1 MPWSSYASGLGA
13 LVFDPATASLIQT
26 LELQS
31 QVDERFTNLQLLGAG
46 AFSVVFSADDLVT
59 RQRAAIKF
67 LRPLVPQID
76 DYRARCFHREAEILW
91 DLRGKRDI
99 VTCLAPKSNFV
110 FPVTFGAG
118 FQADFPIPYYSMELG
133 VESVAD
139 VIAKGNWEPEL
150 ILMGFGAMCRSVQRI
165 HAHGIV
171 HRDLKPDNFIVMPR
185 KEIKLA
191 DFGTARRL
199 REGPLEA
206 DYKIWPGDRRHT
218 APEMFALVHDEDP
231 KIAVVADIFSLGTI
245 LFEFFTGTKFGLQVF
260 DQSYGEELASLMARV
275 RKDERQRILDQLL
288 PSIVDARPLPLI
300 SEFGSPV
307 PGPIA
312 DRVDRLCR
320 AIVDLDYRKRLKD
333 FPSIFH
339 QIDRSL
345 FILRRRQAY
354 LRLQEFR
361 QRRREGRAARAAA
374 VAARGINR

>member
-1 MPWSSYASGLGA
+1 M
-13 LVFDPATASLIQT
+13 FDPATASLIQT
-26 LELQS
+26 LQVQS
-31 QVDERFTNLQLLGAG
+31 QLDERFTNLQLLGAG

-67 LRPLVPQID
+67 LQPLVPLTD

-99 VTCLAPKSNFV
+99 VTCLAPKSDFV

-118 FQADFPIPYYSMELG
+118 FPAEFPIPYYSMELG
-133 VESVAD
+133 IESVAD
-139 VIAKGNWEPEL
+139 VIAEEKWEPEL
-150 ILMGFGAMCRSVQRI
+150 TLMGFRAMCRSVQRI

-185 KEIKLA
+185 KAVKLA

-199 REGPLEA
+199 RESPLEA

-231 KIAVVADIFSLGTI
+231 EIAVVADIFSLGTI

-260 DQSYGEELASLMARV
+260 DQSYGGELAVVMAEV

-288 PSIVDARPLPLI
+288 PSIIDAHPLPLI
-300 SEFGSPV
+300 SDFGSPV
-307 PGPIA
+307 PGHIA

-320 AIVDLDYRKRLKD
+320 AMVDLDYRKRLND

-339 QIDRSL
+339 QIERSL
-345 FILRRRQAY
+345 FVLRRRQAY
-354 LRLQEFR
+354 LRLQEFK
-361 QRRREGRAARAAA
+361 QRRREGKAARAAA

>member
-1 MPWSSYASGLGA
+1 M
-13 LVFDPATASLIQT
+13 FDPATASLIQT
-26 LELQS
+26 LQFQS
-31 QVDERFTNLQLLGAG
+31 QVDERFSNFQLQGAG

-59 RQRAAIKF
+59 RQRAALKF
-67 LRPLVPQID
+67 LRPLIPLTDQ
-76 DYRARCFHREAEILW
+76 YRTRCFHREAEILW

-99 VTCLAPKSNFV
+99 VTCLAPKSNFA
-110 FPVTFGAG
+110 FPATFGVG
-118 FQADFPIPYYSMELG
+118 GQADLPVPYYSMELG
-133 VESVAD
+133 IESMAE
-139 VIAKGNWEPEL
+139 VIAKGKWDPEQ
-150 ILMGFGAMCRSVQRI
+150 ILTGFGAMCRSVQRI

-185 KEIKLA
+185 KEVKLA

-199 REGPLEA
+199 REAPLEA
-206 DYKIWPGDRRHT
+206 DYRAWPGDKRHT

-245 LFEFFTGTKFGLQVF
+245 LFELFTGTKIGLQVF
-260 DQSYGEELASLMARV
+260 DQSYGEELAGLMAEV
-275 RKDERQRILDQLL
+275 RKDERQRILDQVL
-288 PSIVDARPLPLI
+288 PSIVDAHPLPLI
-300 SEFGSPV
+300 SDFGSPV

-320 AIVDLDYRKRLKD
+320 AMVDLDYRKRLQD

-339 QIDRSL
+339 QIERSL
-345 FILRRRQAY
+345 FIFRRRQAY

-361 QRRREGRAARAAA
+361 QRRREARAARAAA